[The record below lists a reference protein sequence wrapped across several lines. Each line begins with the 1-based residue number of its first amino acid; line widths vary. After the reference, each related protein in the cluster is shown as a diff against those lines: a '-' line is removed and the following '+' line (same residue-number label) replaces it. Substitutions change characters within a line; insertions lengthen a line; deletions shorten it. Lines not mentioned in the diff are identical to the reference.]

1 MADPPFTAGPRWI
14 DLLCSALLTYSNLRA
29 ESSARGDPIYRDT
42 IMRYVQHHRG
52 RARKLLDHWESEP
65 TRADEFCGKSRTL
78 SFVNSLRAFPSNHNL
93 MPERPPG
100 WVDPLGVDQ
109 YEAMKEVRMEM
120 HELKKIKDQKESIAR
135 RLDKVRKQLT
145 TAEGPSGINSDRL
158 PHANHP
164 LVRSTGAQVRATQ
177 PTPQTSGQKRRNRN
191 VKKRFFALEANDL
204 RRVSGDVIRRTMFP
218 REPDA
223 ETQGPDQE
231 TTAMDVDQPIATSD
245 AGQPAPAPSAD
256 QLPADPDPPMAV
268 DESES
273 DQSVVE
279 AGPSSKKA
287 KRSRSK
293 KKKQKKIKA
302 KLMTKV
308 YVMARKWMRRNRIEV
323 DESET
328 SSSGVSDGP
337 SDLESEEDSP
347 TAGPS
352 RGRSPP
358 ARSSPARSSP
368 DRSSPARSSPAR
380 SSPDRSSPARPPP
393 AKSSAPA
400 VSTPAQVQPGPSVS
414 PSRALQ
420 ASPEPPK
427 TPPLRRN
434 ATEWDPE
441 LGRIV
446 QVTDEHG
453 KPMRRIVS
461 PPGTNVILNYS
472 GRPTLRPSLSTKR
485 PAPIKTRLGPRF
497 VRPPSAPRPQPRF
510 MKPSPAPRP
519 QLPADDDKIEV
530 VYKKHPEQ
538 VAQDRWV
545 AMMKREQLKQAQLKK
560 VQVSYRPAP
569 RKQPEPSQQTEP
581 QPTKEK
587 FKPAATITFDQ

>member
-1 MADPPFTAGPRWI
+1 MADPPITTGSRWI
-14 DLLCSALLTYSNLRA
+14 DLHPALLTYNNLRA
-29 ESSARGDPIYRDT
+29 ESSARGDPTYRDT
-42 IMRYVQHHRG
+42 FMRYVQHHRG
-52 RARKLLDHWESEP
+52 RAHKLLDLWESEP

-78 SFVNSLRAFPSNHNL
+78 SFVKSLRAFLSSHNL

-164 LVRSTGAQVRATQ
+164 LVRSTGAQVRVTQ
-177 PTPQTSGQKRRNRN
+177 PTPQMSGQKRRNRN
-191 VKKRFFALEANDL
+191 VKKRFFALEANNL
-204 RRVSGDVIRRTMFP
+204 RRVSRDAIRRTIFP

-231 TTAMDVDQPIATSD
+231 TTAMDVDQPTATT
-245 AGQPAPAPSAD
+245 SAN

-273 DQSVVE
+273 DQSVVKAE
-279 AGPSSKKA
+279 PSSKKA
-287 KRSRSK
+287 KRSRSR

-308 YVMARKWMRRNRIEV
+308 YVMARKWKRRNRIEV

-328 SSSGVSDGP
+328 SSSGVSDRP
-337 SDLESEEDSP
+337 SDLESKEDSP

-352 RGRSPP
+352 RDKSPPARPSTARSSSARSSP
-358 ARSSPARSSP
+358 ARSSPDRSSPVRTARSSPNRSSPARSSPARSSPARSARSSP

-380 SSPDRSSPARPPP
+380 SARPSSAGSSPARSPPV
-393 AKSSAPA
+393 KSPAPA
-400 VSTPAQVQPGPSVS
+400 VSAPTQAQPGPSIS
-414 PSRALQ
+414 TPRDRQ

-461 PPGTNVILNYS
+461 PPGTNVILNY
-472 GRPTLRPSLSTKR
+472 
-485 PAPIKTRLGPRF
+485 PAGP
-497 VRPPSAPRPQPRF
+497 
-510 MKPSPAPRP
+510 
-519 QLPADDDKIEV
+519 
-530 VYKKHPEQ
+530 H
-538 VAQDRWV
+538 
-545 AMMKREQLKQAQLKK
+545 
-560 VQVSYRPAP
+560 
-569 RKQPEPSQQTEP
+569 
-581 QPTKEK
+581 
-587 FKPAATITFDQ
+587 